1 MTGTIA
7 LHGGGEFLPGDE
19 AFLAAILAA
28 APSSGDVLRAVVV
41 PTAAAR
47 GRPGLAAANGVS
59 ALTEV
64 AAASSRRVE
73 AEAVPIVD
81 AAGAADDGLAAR
93 LHVADLIYF
102 QGGDPDLIPTLL
114 RGTAAWAATVD
125 AWSHGAALAGASAG
139 AMALGTWTWTADG
152 GVPGLGL
159 VPGLFVV
166 PHADARS
173 WPRSLE
179 RFGAAA
185 PPVWRSSGSP
195 SGRAYSSGRTARG
208 GSSVRAKS
216 AGSPRDGPVR
226 TTPGSTVPAT
236 PSSPRI
242 APDDPVPDAPSAG
255 ALQPGRDPVHGQLDE
270 PQDAVAIWVIGCHR
284 AQPGEQSDLELGQ
297 RVDIRVAQA
306 DRALTGGR
314 AIEQTL
320 AAGDL
325 EK

>member
-102 QGGDPDLIPTLL
+102 PGGDPDLIPTLL

-125 AWSHGAALAGASAG
+125 AWSHGAVLAGASAG

-185 PPVWRSSGSP
+185 PPGLAVIGLAERTGVLIGQDGSWRVVGP
-195 SGRAYSSGRTARG
+195 GEVRWLAPGWAR
-208 GSSVRAKS
+208 
-216 AGSPRDGPVR
+216 
-226 TTPGSTVPAT
+226 
-236 PSSPRI
+236 
-242 APDDPVPDAPSAG
+242 PDDARVYRAG
-255 ALQPGRDPVHGQLDE
+255 DTLLP
-270 PQDAVAIWVIGCHR
+270 
-284 AQPGEQSDLELGQ
+284 
-297 RVDIRVAQA
+297 A
-306 DRALTGGR
+306 DRA
-314 AIEQTL
+314 
-320 AAGDL
+320 
-325 EK
+325 